1 MESKESSRLKATVR
15 LWVDGGR
22 NQYRLMLS
30 VYCPWRGGNWSLCDE
45 DELFTVERDGATE
58 YIAWR
63 STDRLFSPQDK
74 VATLTLPRC
83 RKKVAIIQAAK
94 VLFLPALVEAVRERF
109 GIAEGAFL
117 DLLNNGTMTSSGIEK
132 TWNCSAVQSFHSS
145 PSTNYYAGL
154 LRFNLILKTASEGWT
169 LVESADNAAAYIEN
183 LGCVPN
189 ELYPSIGM
197 MTEAKVSVRC
207 LPGQLIY
214 ALRIPLD
221 NSPKRLAKGLY
232 MVDAKKTLSVWAVAP
247 QRISPVALGN
257 YFMSLAQS
265 DIAEQLGIVRDY
277 THCVPNDCGGFNI
290 IAE

>member
-1 MESKESSRLKATVR
+1 MESKENSRLKATAR

-30 VYCPWRGGNWSLCDE
+30 VYCPWRGGNWSLCE
-45 DELFTVERDGATE
+45 EEELFTVERDGATE

-94 VLFLPALVEAVRERF
+94 VLFLPALVAAAKERF
-109 GIAEGAFL
+109 GISEEAFL
-117 DLLNNGTMTSSGIEK
+117 DLLSNGTMTSSGIEK

-145 PSTNYYAGL
+145 ASTNYYAGL
-154 LRFNLILKTASEGWT
+154 LKFNLILKTTPEGWA
-169 LVESADNAAAYIEN
+169 LVESADNVAAYIEN
-183 LGCVPN
+183 LGCAPN
-189 ELYPSIGM
+189 ELYSSHGM
-197 MTEAKVSVRC
+197 LAEPRVSVRC

-214 ALRIPLD
+214 ALRLPMCNMPRRIT
-221 NSPKRLAKGLY
+221 KGGY
-232 MVDAKKTLSVWAVAP
+232 MIDAKDVVSIWAVAP

-257 YFMSLAQS
+257 YFMSLAQL
-265 DIAEQLGIVRDY
+265 DIVEALGIVRECRCC
-277 THCVPNDCGGFNI
+277 TPNDCGGFNVVI
-290 IAE
+290 E